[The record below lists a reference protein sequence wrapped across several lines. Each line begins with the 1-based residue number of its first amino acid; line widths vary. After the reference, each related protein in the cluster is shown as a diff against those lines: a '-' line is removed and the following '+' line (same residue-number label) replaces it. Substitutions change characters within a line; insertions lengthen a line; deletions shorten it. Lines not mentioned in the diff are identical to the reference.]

1 MKKTYKP
8 YKAAA
13 VIAAAVIMTSG
24 CGQKQQEGSTM
35 QTEEETSA
43 SGTETSSAVQ
53 RPNPMT
59 KDRIFRRKKSLAR
72 RIFGQGS
79 LFTGFYAYQ
88 L

>member
-1 MKKTYKP
+1 MKTYKP

-13 VIAAAVIMTSG
+13 VIAAAVIKRPPDADKTAG
-24 CGQKQQEGSTM
+24 GSTM

-59 KDRIFRRKKSLAR
+59 AVTDGNCLSVSWGLYGSSGGGRRSSAL
-72 RIFGQGS
+72 S
-79 LFTGFYAYQ
+79 
-88 L
+88 